1 MTHSRLKCC
10 LSQCSSDQS
19 SEQLAKYLSF
29 SFQTANQHTG
39 QWCCLICSRKLCN
52 PETIASKE
60 LSTLNWF
67 LFLISLFLDPLVFFF
82 VNVNVDDGHGINRR
96 IAIFLVPKLIVNAM
110 FFLLIHIELMHAH
123 RSKIQMP

>member
-19 SEQLAKYLSF
+19 SEQHAKYLSF
-29 SFQTANQHTG
+29 SFQTANLHTA
-39 QWCCLICSRKLCN
+39 QWRCLISSRKLCN
-52 PETIASKE
+52 PETIASNE

-67 LFLISLFLDPLVFFF
+67 LFFISGSTCIFF
-82 VNVNVDDGHGINRR
+82 NANVDDGHGINRR

-110 FFLLIHIELMHAH
+110 FFLLIRIELMPVH